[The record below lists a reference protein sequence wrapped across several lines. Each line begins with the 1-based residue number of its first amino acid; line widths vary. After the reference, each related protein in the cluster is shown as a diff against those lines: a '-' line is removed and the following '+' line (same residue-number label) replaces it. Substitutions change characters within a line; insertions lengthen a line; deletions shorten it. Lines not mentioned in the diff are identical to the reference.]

1 MNTQKL
7 KNLQSYKFQ
16 TYLGSEKLTVEEKK
30 LLFQLRT
37 RSIPTKANYKN
48 KYRFDLNCSL
58 CKDKKFEEN
67 DAHLLSCSFVE
78 GAFSAKTDL
87 QKVKYDDIFEDLYK
101 QIHFIC
107 NKSSLYLSPVLRRLN
122 FGMQPN

>member
-1 MNTQKL
+1 MTH
-7 KNLQSYKFQ
+7 
-16 TYLGSEKLTVEEKK
+16 V
-30 LLFQLRT
+30 LFGEL
-37 RSIPTKANYKN
+37 I
-48 KYRFDLNCSL
+48 C
-58 CKDKKFEEN
+58 DKKFEEN
-67 DAHLLSCSFVE
+67 DANLLLSSFVE

-122 FGMQPN
+122 FGMQTN